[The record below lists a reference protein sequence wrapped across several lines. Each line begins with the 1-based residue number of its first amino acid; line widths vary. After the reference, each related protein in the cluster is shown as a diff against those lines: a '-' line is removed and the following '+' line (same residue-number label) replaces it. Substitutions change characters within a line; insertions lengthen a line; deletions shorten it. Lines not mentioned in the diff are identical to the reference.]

1 MRKLLLLILTLT
13 TLTLQGQVKVAT
25 HYDAEST
32 ASEILDGKIKDY
44 LNPSIDFTIE
54 KRRDKFVTKYDVTAD
69 YVESKIKKYFKK
81 GNTEYTSRTNG
92 GYTFT
97 ISVINRKDDMEIL
110 YYCTFSV
117 DAYTGKIKEVEIS
130 KGD

>member
-1 MRKLLLLILTLT
+1 MKKLLFTILLLT
-13 TLTLQGQVKVAT
+13 TLTVQGQVKVAT

-32 ASEILDGKIKDY
+32 ASEILDGNIKDY

-81 GNTEYTSRTNG
+81 GNPEYTSRTNG

-97 ISVINRKDDMEIL
+97 ISVNNKKDDMEIL